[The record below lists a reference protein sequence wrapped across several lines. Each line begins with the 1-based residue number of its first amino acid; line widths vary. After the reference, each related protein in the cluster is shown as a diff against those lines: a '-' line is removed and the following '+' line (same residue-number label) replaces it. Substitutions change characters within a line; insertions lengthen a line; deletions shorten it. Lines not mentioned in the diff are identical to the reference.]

1 MFTKRAHV
9 KILAKNVMSRL
20 EQDEAIVLKPQMRQ
34 NVYQDLYSKIAP
46 VILTDEDVREKVI
59 AQLGVTS
66 EALDESSTTE
76 SDQYKTAKKMILQ
89 KIGENAVEGLYY
101 QKPIRDLAKSIGEFV
116 MNHESVEEVFLP
128 DEDLEKSVVDF
139 IKRFK
144 PDQLH

>member
-1 MFTKRAHV
+1 M
-9 KILAKNVMSRL
+9 NRL

-34 NVYQDLYSKIAP
+34 NVYHDLYSKIAP
-46 VILTDEDVREKVI
+46 IILTDEDVREKVI
-59 AQLGVTS
+59 AQMGLTS

-89 KIGENAVEGLYY
+89 KIGENSVEGLYY

-116 MNHESVEEVFLP
+116 MSHESVEEVFLT

>member
-1 MFTKRAHV
+1 MFTKRDHV